1 MKSRAS
7 LGPYYSILEVFVF
20 ADNRAILG
28 LVPVLECANI
38 GTPGQTR
45 TAIQQ
50 SPTFSISHSDDLY
63 CPCIYT
69 ARLNALVIQEE
80 LADTPYMY
88 TIPTNPPGFSLC
100 CRLIHDPQ
108 WVVLFHGVRTQ

>member
-7 LGPYYSILEVFVF
+7 LGPYHSILEVFVF

-45 TAIQQ
+45 RAIQQ
-50 SPTFSISHSDDLY
+50 SPTFSISHFDDLY
-63 CPCIYT
+63 RPMHLYS
-69 ARLNALVIQEE
+69 
-80 LADTPYMY
+80 
-88 TIPTNPPGFSLC
+88 PPKCSC
-100 CRLIHDPQ
+100 NTR
-108 WVVLFHGVRTQ
+108 GVA